1 MQNHVPPRIESGSYV
16 RPCDGET
23 LSGDVALV
31 SSAQEG
37 VLVAVID
44 ALGHGAEAH
53 QLSVGLSKEL
63 SNWLA
68 AEPSPKP
75 ETALRM
81 LHENARGTRG
91 AVATVAWLNMRT
103 LEGSVA
109 GIGNVRCRL
118 FGITTRSVDFGDGVL
133 GHRMRSPRSFSLA
146 LQPADVVLLFS
157 DGVAGRFRREDYPSL
172 ALDPAPAIAFNI
184 VQRFS
189 KGTDDASCA
198 VVRCRW

>member
-1 MQNHVPPRIESGSYV
+1 M

-23 LSGDVALV
+23 LSGDAALV

-53 QLSVGLSKEL
+53 QLSIRLSEAL
-63 SNWLA
+63 SSWLV
-68 AEPSPKP
+68 AEPSPSP
-75 ETALRM
+75 PSALGI
-81 LHENARGTRG
+81 LHESARGTRG
-91 AVATVAWLNMRT
+91 AVATVAWLNTRT

-118 FGITTRSVDFGDGVL
+118 FGMITRSIDFGDGVL

-146 LQPADVVLLFS
+146 LRPADVILLFS
-157 DGVAGRFRREDYPSL
+157 DGVAGRFRRDDYPSL

-198 VVRCRW
+198 VIRCRW